1 MQEQGVNGKLTHRT
15 SLRVRYAEVDRL
27 GTYYNS
33 RALEWFEVGR
43 TEIMRAHG
51 IVYTQWEKQGY
62 MLPLVEA
69 HVNYRG
75 RAQYDDLLWLDVSME
90 MAGRA
95 SVKFSVRITNEAGAA
110 VADGYTVH
118 AIVQP
123 DGRPKRPPEWL
134 ISRLRS
140 AS

>member
-1 MQEQGVNGKLTHRT
+1 MQQPGANEKLCHRT

-51 IVYTQWEKQGY
+51 MVYTQWEEQGY

-95 SVKFSVRITNEAGAA
+95 SLKFSVRITNESGAA

-118 AIVQP
+118 AILQP
-123 DGRPKRPPEWL
+123 DGRPTRPPQWL
-134 ISRLRS
+134 LARLNGQ
-140 AS
+140 A

>member
-1 MQEQGVNGKLTHRT
+1 MQQPGANGKLEHRT

-51 IVYTQWEKQGY
+51 MVYTQWEEQGY

-95 SVKFSVRITNEAGAA
+95 SLKFSVRITNEAGEA
-110 VADGYTVH
+110 VAEGYTVH
-118 AIVQP
+118 AIVHP
-123 DGRPKRPPEWL
+123 DGRPIRPPEWL
-134 ISRLRS
+134 LQRFE
-140 AS
+140 